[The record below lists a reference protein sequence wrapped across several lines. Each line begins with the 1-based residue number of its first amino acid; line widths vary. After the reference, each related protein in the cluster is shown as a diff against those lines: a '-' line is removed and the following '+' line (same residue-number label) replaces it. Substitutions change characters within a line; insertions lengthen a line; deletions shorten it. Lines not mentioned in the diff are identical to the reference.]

1 MSGSALFVKVA
12 PYSLKRLD
20 SRIDTSRSASKACL
34 NIIVSV
40 SSDNRYPSCFST
52 DCVAK
57 EDHVVCECV
66 CWCTKKK
73 RWKKRPK
80 QTSLRGVRREAASSF
95 VLGAGACGCACATAL
110 VKCLNIAVLLKPHTQ
125 TKRKGKKETEKKG
138 ASLNLRTTKKKQ
150 ERREKKNEDKKKS
163 NNNQGEHKRK
173 TEIEHSWQ
181 IKPLWM
187 RNERGKRKEEV
198 LRTYGTLG

>member
-66 CWCTKKK
+66 CWCMKKK

-110 VKCLNIAVLLKPHTQ
+110 VKCLNIAVLLKPRTQ
-125 TKRKGKKETEKKG
+125 TKRKEKKKRQKRKG
-138 ASLNLRTTKKKQ
+138 RHSISEQQKNK
-150 ERREKKNEDKKKS
+150 ERREKKNEDKKKKATTKE
-163 NNNQGEHKRK
+163 NTK
-173 TEIEHSWQ
+173 
-181 IKPLWM
+181 
-187 RNERGKRKEEV
+187 ER
-198 LRTYGTLG
+198 LRLSTHGR